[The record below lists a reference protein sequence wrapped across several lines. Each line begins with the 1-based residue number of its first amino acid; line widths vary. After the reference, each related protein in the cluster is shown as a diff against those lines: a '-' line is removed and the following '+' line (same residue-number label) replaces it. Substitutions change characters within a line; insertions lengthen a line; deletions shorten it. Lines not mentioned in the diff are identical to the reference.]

1 LESNQRESIDHVN
14 QLQEQV
20 TGLKSELAAMR
31 AENSV
36 ASSRIGEL
44 DSAQQSTRSDLSGL
58 NQKVVTSQNA
68 LNTLT
73 ARLDRK
79 RSDFQ
84 VGNLGT
90 GEIAPGILLVVR
102 HIDTVKQEIDGTLER
117 GASISSLPIQGQG
130 IQKPFLF
137 DLPGE
142 SRPAELVFTQVS
154 KGGVSG
160 YLLMPTP
167 M

>member
-1 LESNQRESIDHVN
+1 
-14 QLQEQV
+14 
-20 TGLKSELAAMR
+20 LKSELAAVR
-31 AENSV
+31 AENLN
-36 ASSRIGEL
+36 ATARMNDL
-44 DSAQQSTRSDLSGL
+44 DSAQQTTRSDLSGL
-58 NQKVVTSQNA
+58 NQRVATSRNE

-73 ARLDRK
+73 NRLDRK
-79 RSDFQ
+79 RFAFQ
-84 VGNLGT
+84 VGTLRT

-102 HIDTVKQEIDGTLER
+102 HIDSVKQEIDGTLER
-117 GASISSLPIQGQG
+117 GPNVSSLPIEGQG

-142 SRPAELVFTQVS
+142 SRPVELVFTQVS
-154 KGGVSG
+154 TGGVSG